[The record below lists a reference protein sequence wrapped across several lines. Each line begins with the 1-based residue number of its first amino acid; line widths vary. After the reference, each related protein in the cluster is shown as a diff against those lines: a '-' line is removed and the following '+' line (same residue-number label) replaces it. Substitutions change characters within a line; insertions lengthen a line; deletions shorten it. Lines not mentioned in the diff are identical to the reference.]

1 MSEYS
6 RIFDGW
12 LTRYKVNRPLN
23 KYELSNRL
31 KVLDAINLPPAD
43 KGAVKLNSVFIE
55 YVDRYFVWRGWAAA
69 GGVVLGGVFLYMTS
83 RLALSIYTP
92 PINES
97 VAPLKFVV
105 ASWIF
110 TMIFGLMCSGAFFC
124 LGRKDFFCYTHY
136 PIRFNRKNRKVY
148 IFQHN
153 GPGGVIDVDWEKSY
167 WIVGK
172 IRDGWHSSYDLRCH
186 ILDNDGLIRHTFS
199 VGGESSCRAEIL
211 QHWEMIRRYMEE
223 SPAALPFPPLH
234 LFTSTEPTLLNCFLI
249 QVGAV
254 SGFNGLKSLPYLV
267 FGSIWAFF
275 RWISQKTCRTPRW
288 PAEVEAVCQIA
299 EDDPY
304 RLPEPRQTAERDGLT
319 EEEFLQEIDYIR
331 SAKEA
336 ALAYEQAN
344 PVPSGP

>member
-31 KVLDAINLPPAD
+31 KVLDAIKLPPAD
-43 KGAVKLNSVFIE
+43 KGAVKLNGVFIE

-110 TMIFGLMCSGAFFC
+110 TMIFGLMCSGVFFC

-136 PIRFNRKNRKVY
+136 PIRFNRKTRKVY

-153 GPGGVIDVDWEKSY
+153 GPGGVIDIDWEK
-167 WIVGK
+167 V
-172 IRDGWHSSYDLRCH
+172 L
-186 ILDNDGLIRHTFS
+186 LDCWKNT
-199 VGGESSCRAEIL
+199 
-211 QHWEMIRRYMEE
+211 
-223 SPAALPFPPLH
+223 
-234 LFTSTEPTLLNCFLI
+234 
-249 QVGAV
+249 
-254 SGFNGLKSLPYLV
+254 
-267 FGSIWAFF
+267 
-275 RWISQKTCRTPRW
+275 
-288 PAEVEAVCQIA
+288 
-299 EDDPY
+299 
-304 RLPEPRQTAERDGLT
+304 
-319 EEEFLQEIDYIR
+319 
-331 SAKEA
+331 
-336 ALAYEQAN
+336 
-344 PVPSGP
+344 